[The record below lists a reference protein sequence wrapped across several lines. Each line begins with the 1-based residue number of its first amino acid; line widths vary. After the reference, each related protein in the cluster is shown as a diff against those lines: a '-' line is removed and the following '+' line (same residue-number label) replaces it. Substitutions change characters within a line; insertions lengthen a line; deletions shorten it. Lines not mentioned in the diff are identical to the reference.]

1 MSMKPLYLYKKLSP
15 EKAKYLS
22 VTEIATRNAPIIIV
36 QIKEC
41 KLKPLQ
47 NLILILLP
55 YTFANLTFITIFVG
69 ININCDNMKT
79 IKTFILALSFVA
91 ALSSCSDFESN
102 PNKQI
107 ISDAKDYFENSTAGF
122 VLPTFKAT
130 DTKGI
135 SLTNDFI
142 PEWNSA
148 IVTETADGRTVEIPI
163 GGPKKLGAA
172 FITKYNCKTVYST
185 ATTKSYLVIEYSNNG
200 TPAIY
205 IETFI
210 QKGKQCNMTKY
221 SGIPNA
227 RGFIILSDLNGNIT
241 EQRALLC
248 GQEKS
253 ITNHNIK
260 DTATVQAF
268 VGYRL
273 VQLKTVFTKA
283 VSGCP
288 EYTTII
294 CPQCH
299 CEFYD
304 DAKKLYLSCPSC
316 GFVFNDNIIQVCPKC
331 GNLEDYCTCVSH
343 ADEEC
348 APCGRHRDNCD
359 NGCECNHNCLCE

>member
-15 EKAKYLS
+15 DKVKYLS

-55 YTFANLTFITIFVG
+55 YTFANLTFITIFVS
-69 ININCDNMKT
+69 ININCDNMKA
-79 IKTFILALSFVA
+79 IKTIILALSFVV

-200 TPAIY
+200 TPALY

-248 GQEKS
+248 EQEKS

-268 VGYRL
+268 IGYRL
-273 VQLKTVFTKA
+273 VQLQICKTKSQT
-283 VSGCP
+283 GCP
-288 EYTTII
+288 NYEMVL
-294 CPQCH
+294 CPQCSYTYYGNINDIDLK
-299 CEFYD
+299 CPECGFKYWTQVFWF
-304 DAKKLYLSCPSC
+304 CPSC
-316 GFVFNDNIIQVCPKC
+316 GKPENECMCQNPA
-331 GNLEDYCTCVSH
+331 GS
-343 ADEEC
+343 C
-348 APCGRHRDNCD
+348 APCGRHCFNCD
-359 NGCECNHNCLCE
+359 SGCECNHNCLCE